1 MAIERRP
8 PTRLGSSG
16 SQTSALRVA
25 LVEFGPAFEI
35 ILFVK
40 RHRGEREEREKEGKR
55 GTTDRARA
63 GMSGFD
69 TGDVLSSEEYYCEFL
84 CPICQ
89 LLVCGG
95 LRVAQRPVA
104 APKRSLI

>member
-1 MAIERRP
+1 
-8 PTRLGSSG
+8 
-16 SQTSALRVA
+16 
-25 LVEFGPAFEI
+25 
-35 ILFVK
+35 
-40 RHRGEREEREKEGKR
+40 
-55 GTTDRARA
+55 
-63 GMSGFD
+63 MSGFD